1 MGLISNIVTTKW
13 MHNNKI
19 RYEERGYVFTK
30 YKDELEVNIKDLSN
44 SSHVLVNVKCDCG
57 NCKNPYLKPM
67 TWVNYL
73 TNVHKDNK
81 YYCNECAKKLYGGV
95 NIQKSRLKNGKS
107 FYQWCIENNR
117 QDVLDRWD
125 YVLNNCKPSE
135 ISFGTQKR
143 YYFKCLRNLH
153 NSELKNIKSFTS
165 GQNGSIDCKYC
176 NSFAQWGI
184 DTFGKDFLDKYWDYN
199 KNNLLNINPWEISKA
214 SNIHKIWL
222 LCQEKDYHGSYI
234 VNCNNFINDHRCPY
248 CNNTKVH
255 KLDSL
260 GTIYPNVF
268 KLWSYKNNKSPFEYS
283 PMSHQY
289 VWWKCPDGKHEDYY
303 RPISSSSISDFRCPE
318 CQCSTGEIEVG
329 KTLLNKEIYYIPQ
342 KTFDGLIGL
351 GGGLLSYDFYI
362 PKINLLIEY
371 QGEMHER
378 FVRGI
383 HKSIKDFEKQ
393 VEHDKRKKE
402 YAEQNGYNFL
412 EIWYYDFDNIE
423 EILTKELNLLEEVML
438 MI

>member
-1 MGLISNIVTTKW
+1 MGLISKTAMTKW

-95 NIQKSRLKNGKS
+95 NIQKSKLKNSIS
-107 FYQWCIENNR
+107 FKQWCIENNR
-117 QDVLDRWD
+117 QDILDRWD
-125 YVLNNCKPSE
+125 YELNNCKPSE

-165 GQNGSIDCKYC
+165 GQNGSMDCNAC
-176 NSFAQWGI
+176 NSIAQWGI
-184 DTFGKDFLDKYWDYN
+184 DNLGEDFLDKYWDYEKNIVSPWDIDKCSN
-199 KNNLLNINPWEISKA
+199 K
-214 SNIHKIWL
+214 HKIFIK
-222 LCQEKDYHGSYI
+222 CQEKYYHESYE
-234 VNCNNFINDHRCPY
+234 VSPDNFTNSSRCPY
-248 CNNTKVH
+248 CNNRNGKIH

-260 GTIYPNVF
+260 GTIYPDVF
-268 KLWSYKNNKSPFEYS
+268 KFWSDKNENSPYEYA

-289 VWWKCPDGKHEDYY
+289 VWWKCPDEKHEDYY
-303 RPISSSSISDFRCPE
+303 RLISSSSIRDFRCPE

-329 KTLLNKEIYYIPQ
+329 KKLLNKEIYYIPQ

-393 VEHDKRKKE
+393 VEHDRRKKE
-402 YAEQNGYNFL
+402 YAEQNKYNFL
-412 EIWYYDFDNIE
+412 EIWYQDFDNIE